1 MVEETKRCRNLRRIL
16 MILFVVCGY
25 LLSTA
30 FAVDVVEYKGEDTLS
45 YMTALNL
52 VFGTLGGEIP
62 VRTNKIALIFF
73 LIPLIGFFFMFF
85 DKKSNVKNIVGLVC
99 GFTGVLSIS
108 FLIGGSIAIGSMISI
123 IVYFIIAVL
132 SAYGMVLH
140 IADRRLVDNSPKL
153 SRHE

>member
-30 FAVDVVEYKGEDTLS
+30 FAVDVVEYKGEDTVS

-52 VFGTLGGEIP
+52 LFGTLGGEVP
-62 VRTNKIALIFF
+62 VRTNKISIIFF
-73 LIPLIGFFFMFF
+73 LIPLVGFFFMFF
-85 DKKSNVKNIVGLVC
+85 DKKSNVKNFVGLIC
-99 GFTGVLSIS
+99 GFVGVLSIS
-108 FLIGGSIAIGSMISI
+108 FLIGGSIAMGAMISI
-123 IVYFIIAVL
+123 IVYFVIAIL
-132 SAYGMVLH
+132 SAYGVVLH
-140 IADRRLVDNSPKL
+140 IADRKHVDNSPKL